1 MRLRTFAQ
9 PHFLFLTFHVMKF
22 YRTLFILF
30 LSNYLFC
37 AKSIA
42 SPAYPNKITVFTS
55 NGKSTTIYMRGD
67 EHQKIA
73 ISEDGYTLINDT
85 EDWWYATLLD
95 NGEIGKSEF
104 RLTSKEDETSE
115 IKEFKN
121 NCPKGIFPER
131 TQANN
136 INQVTKSYITAQ
148 NTPLIGECR
157 SLVILMQ
164 YRDLHFSK
172 TKEDFEALFNSRD
185 YKTDGATGSVR
196 DYYHF
201 ASQGQLDYISDIYG
215 PYTSLYPMKYYGENS
230 SFGGGDS
237 HPLELCIEAIKNLPK
252 DINYSLYDNN
262 NDGLIDN
269 VHIIFAGYGEEAGAS
284 SYAIWSHEYPYRINL
299 NNEIGYSLASYS
311 CTPELRGNNGAKI
324 SNIGV
329 ICHELGHA
337 LGAMDY
343 YDTNYETGG
352 RYIGTGQWDIM
363 ADGSWNNDG
372 KTPPNFNPYIRSI
385 VFGWN
390 EQITL
395 ESEEDIIM
403 PTTDLNNINKSIIY
417 RINTENDKDY
427 FLLENRQKIYF
438 DSALPGEGLIIY
450 HVHPEIDRHTAT
462 NTINSTHPQCFYP
475 VCASDS
481 DPSTK
486 NYGNINSSSCPFP
499 GSKNKETFSPLS
511 TPTMIAWD
519 GSNPNLS
526 LYNIAINTSDN
537 SVSFS
542 TRKESNT
549 TTDRP
554 NLPIDKN
561 IIYEESFETN
571 ISDRFSIFSISGKQ
585 NWSTYRKGVFII
597 NSENIPKATDKDS
610 ILMLYLGKEN
620 RITES
625 EAVGPHINIE
635 TGNNYTLA
643 MDVCSYNT
651 NNQVKTELKIYI
663 EDEYGEY
670 LVYNTNN
677 IGNKWETIEIPLTFA
692 GYSFQYKI
700 NGKTASGGIFIDN
713 IKLYKEDT
721 TNSTTIVNNNANDSK
736 IYIYRLDGSF
746 IGTYENFKNYL
757 EPNLYLLRKGNRT
770 WKINIT
776 R

>member
-1 MRLRTFAQ
+1 
-9 PHFLFLTFHVMKF
+9 MKF
-22 YRTLFILF
+22 HCTFIVLF
-30 LSNYLFC
+30 LSIFLLC
-37 AKSIA
+37 TKSIA
-42 SPAYPNKITVFTS
+42 SPAYPNEITVSTF
-55 NGKSTTIYMRGD
+55 NGKSAIIYMNGD

-85 EDWWYATLLD
+85 GDWWYATLLD
-95 NGEIGKSEF
+95 NGEIGKSDLK
-104 RLTSKEDETSE
+104 LTSKEDETSE
-115 IKEFKN
+115 IKEFKK
-121 NCPKGIFPER
+121 NCPKGIIPKQIQVNR
-131 TQANN
+131 INN
-136 INQVTKSYITAQ
+136 VTKS
-148 NTPLIGECR
+148 NTTIQHAPVTGECR

-164 YRDLHFSK
+164 YRDLYLKK
-172 TKEDFEALFNSRD
+172 TKEDFEALFNSIG

-196 DYYHF
+196 DFYQF

-215 PYTSLYPMKYYGENS
+215 PYTSLHPMKYYGANIS
-230 SFGGGDS
+230 YGGGDS

-299 NNEIGYSLASYS
+299 NNEIGYSFASYS
-311 CTPELRGNNGAKI
+311 CTPELRGNNGTKI

-343 YDTNYETGG
+343 YDTNYEIGG
-352 RYIGTGQWDIM
+352 RYTGTGQWDIM

-372 KTPPNFNPYIRSI
+372 KTPPNFNPYVRST

-390 EQITL
+390 KQITL
-395 ESEEDIIM
+395 ESEEDIII
-403 PTTDLNNINKSIIY
+403 PTIELSDINKSVIY
-417 RINTENDKDY
+417 RINTENDGDY
-427 FLLENRQKIYF
+427 FLLENRQKIGF
-438 DSALPGEGLIIY
+438 DSAIPGEGLIIY
-450 HVHPEIDRHTAT
+450 HVHPEIDRYTAT

-475 VCASDS
+475 VCASGS

-486 NYGNINSSSCPFP
+486 YYGYINSSSCPFP
-499 GSKNKETFSPLS
+499 GSKNKVAFSPLS
-511 TPTMIAWD
+511 SPAMLAWD
-519 GSNPNLS
+519 GSYPKLS
-526 LYNIAINTSDN
+526 LYNIKNNTFDKSI
-537 SVSFS
+537 SFS
-542 TRKESNT
+542 TKKEAT
-549 TTDRP
+549 TITDKP
-554 NLPIDKN
+554 SLPIDKYL
-561 IIYEESFETN
+561 IYEESFETN
-571 ISDRFSIFSISGKQ
+571 ISNIFSILSISGKQ
-585 NWSTYRKGVFII
+585 NWKTYRKGDFVI
-597 NSENIPKATDKDS
+597 NPENIPKATDKES
-610 ILMLYLGKEN
+610 IFMLYLEKEN

-625 EAVGPHINIE
+625 EAIGPYINIE

-643 MDVCSYNT
+643 IDICAYNT
-651 NNQVKTELKIYI
+651 HNQVKTEVNIYI

-670 LVYNTNN
+670 LVYTSNK
-677 IGNKWETIEIPLTFA
+677 IGNKWETIEIPLSFA
-692 GYSFQYKI
+692 GNNFRYKI

-713 IKLYKEDT
+713 IKFYKEDT

-746 IGTYENFKNYL
+746 IGTYDNFKNYL
-757 EPNLYLLRKGNRT
+757 EPNIYLLRKGNRT